1 MNLSAN
7 QAQWSRR
14 NWSTPTAPPSV
25 TGSTAGTSG
34 PWSTHTPLP
43 QAVVVMAGWVGG
55 WWCKLAVNSSFFL
68 AYWNKL
74 VIYLDTSGIWHQN
87 MGAFFYAHVDPRT
100 RVDDQRYFQP
110 KKRCSPFTKMFQ
122 KKLCTATS
130 ITHSIHVWYF
140 YLHLP

>member
-43 QAVVVMAGWVGG
+43 QAVGWVVVQAG
-55 WWCKLAVNSSFFL
+55 CKFLFFFCVL
-68 AYWNKL
+68 EQTCHLLGYFRHLTPKHGCL
-74 VIYLDTSGIWHQN
+74 
-87 MGAFFYAHVDPRT
+87 FYAHVDPRT

-110 KKRCSPFTKMFQ
+110 KKNGAVHSRKCF
-122 KKLCTATS
+122 KKNYAL
-130 ITHSIHVWYF
+130 
-140 YLHLP
+140 LHL